1 MKEDPKPLL
10 KRCICCHNK
19 VYVMNSGLIYCYVKD
34 KVVSMIDPACDDFD
48 PMSPGDVPRHSPIT
62 DHPNARK
69 KSKKK
74 FGSM

>member
-1 MKEDPKPLL
+1 
-10 KRCICCHNK
+10 
-19 VYVMNSGLIYCYVKD
+19 MNSGLIYCYVKD